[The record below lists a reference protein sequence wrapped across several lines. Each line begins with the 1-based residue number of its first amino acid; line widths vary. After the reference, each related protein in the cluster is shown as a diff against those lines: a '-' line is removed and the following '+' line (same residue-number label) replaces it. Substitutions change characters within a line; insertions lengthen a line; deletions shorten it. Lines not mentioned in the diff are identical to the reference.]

1 MTFFQMRRGK
11 MQISSRQNQSEKRSN
26 LKLAQFFIMGM
37 ALFLLLFSPLSAQ
50 KEKLDE
56 EYTAKIK
63 EFTTEPFFMTKYV
76 DHLPYSEDVPT
87 PLDILGR
94 IAGAPDIVS
103 YSHEVYKYMQALAD
117 ASPRITLT
125 KIGKTEE
132 GRDMILVVVADEDT
146 IKNLNQYK
154 KSNALLADP
163 RKIKEPSEAKELIIK
178 AKPMYWATGAL
189 HSGETGSPEMLMELA
204 YRIAVGESEFIK
216 TIRDNIIVMITPILE
231 VDGRDKAVDL
241 FMAKRKDPDATV
253 ARSPIYWGKYVSHD
267 NNRDAVGLGL
277 NITNHIL
284 DTYMEFH
291 PQIMHDLH
299 ESIAYLYT
307 STGTGPYNAWVDP
320 ILVDEW
326 QELAHQEVS
335 EMTRL
340 GVPGVWT
347 HGFYDGWAPNYLF
360 YVANGHNSIGRFY
373 ETQTARD
380 GSTQIIRSSENRS
393 WFKPNPPLREA
404 VWSFRNNINYQQ
416 SGILIAMNHTA
427 KNARKFME
435 NFYLKSLRSI
445 QKAKAEG
452 PAAYVI
458 PGDNSR
464 PAQAASLIRLLQRH
478 GIEVHK
484 AEKEF
489 ETEEGQFAE
498 GSLVVRLDQP
508 YSRMADLLLD
518 KQYFNVNDPRPYDD
532 VGWTVG
538 PMYNVETVRIE
549 DVAVLSAPMDK
560 IQGKMKLAGGVEKLT
575 GGKVQA
581 YIINHDASNSL
592 ATFRFEKSD
601 LKIEAAEE
609 EFEVEEKKFNAGSF
623 LLKTDNNSDDLKEQ
637 LEEAGNKYEF
647 TAFSVSEIPE
657 VPTHALEVPRIAIMH
672 TWQNTQ
678 TEGWLRMGFDK
689 LNIPYD
695 YISVLDVRDE
705 PNLREKYDV
714 VVFGPSGRNAFT
726 IVDGLPLTGDPIPWK
741 KSELTPNIGVQDETD
756 DMRGG
761 LGLDGVF
768 NLYKFLKKGGLFI
781 TLTNS
786 SSVPIQ
792 FGMAQGLQIKQT
804 ENLWARGG
812 VYSATFRDRKSPI
825 AYGYGEELGAY
836 FNSSPVFSFSAAAG
850 RGRRVSPTVR
860 TPGSTTSR
868 PSGRGGIGES
878 DVVQG
883 RMRNMAKES
892 VAEFRMAQK
901 KEASTSTSR
910 ASTSSASS
918 RRPRIVLAFQGDV
931 KKLLISGGLNGGN
944 ELAGSPAVVDAKV
957 GEGHVVMFSINPFWR
972 NQTHGAYF
980 LVFNAMM
987 NYKSLDAG
995 KSN

>member
-1 MTFFQMRRGK
+1 MH
-11 MQISSRQNQSEKRSN
+11 ISSKQNQSKRFSKHRWTQISIIGAA
-26 LKLAQFFIMGM
+26 L
-37 ALFLLLFSPLSAQ
+37 LFLLFAPLDAQ
-50 KEKLDE
+50 KQKLDE
-56 EYTAKIK
+56 AYTAKIK
-63 EFTTEPFFMTKYV
+63 EFTTETFFTTKYV
-76 DHLPYSEDVPT
+76 DHLPYMEGIPT
-87 PLDILGR
+87 PLDVLGH

-117 ASPRITLT
+117 ASPRVTLK

-146 IKNLNQYK
+146 IANLDQYK
-154 KSNALLADP
+154 KINALLADP
-163 RKIKEPSEAKELIIK
+163 RKIKEPSEAEELIK
-178 AKPMYWATGAL
+178 KSKPMYWATGAL
-189 HSGETGSPEMLMELA
+189 HSGEIGSSEMLMELA
-204 YRIAVGESEFIK
+204 YRLAVGESEFIK
-216 TIRDNIIVMITPILE
+216 TIRDNMIVMITPILE
-231 VDGRDKAVDL
+231 VDGRDKVVDL
-241 FMAKRKDPDATV
+241 SRARRKDPDATF

-267 NNRDAVGLGL
+267 NNRDNVGMGL
-277 NITNHIL
+277 NLTNNVL

-291 PQIMHDLH
+291 PQVMHDLH
-299 ESIAYLYT
+299 ESVAYLYT

-373 ETQTARD
+373 ETQSARD
-380 GSTQIIRSSENRS
+380 ASTQIIRSSENRD
-393 WFKPNPPLREA
+393 WYRPNPPLREA

-427 KNARKFME
+427 KNANKFME

-445 QKAKAEG
+445 QKAKTEG

-458 PGDNSR
+458 PGDNPR
-464 PAQAASLIRLLQRH
+464 PAQAASLVRLLQRH
-478 GIEVHK
+478 GIEVQK
-484 AEKEF
+484 AKKEF
-489 ETEEGQFAE
+489 ETKEGKFAE

-538 PMYNVETVRIE
+538 PLYNVETVRIE
-549 DVAVLSAPMDK
+549 DVAVLLAPMDI
-560 IQGKMKLAGGVEKLT
+560 IQGPMKLAGGVEKLE

-592 ATFRFEKSD
+592 AAFRFAKSE
-601 LKIEAAEE
+601 LNIEAAEE
-609 EFEVEEKKFNAGSF
+609 EFKVEEKMFNAGSF
-623 LLKTDNNSDDLKEQ
+623 LLKTDNNADDLKEQ
-637 LEEAGNKYEF
+637 LEEAGNKFEF
-647 TAFSVSEIPE
+647 TAYSVSEIPD
-657 VPTHALEVPRIAIMH
+657 VPTHGLDVPRIAIMH

-678 TEGWLRMGFDK
+678 TEGWVRMGFDN

-714 VVFGPSGRNAFT
+714 IVFGPSSGNAFS
-726 IVDGLPLTGDPIPWK
+726 IVNGLPMTGDPIPWK

-761 LGLDGVF
+761 LEMDGIF
-768 NLYKFLKKGGLFI
+768 NLYNFLKQGGLFI

-804 ENLWARGG
+804 TNLWARGG
-812 VYSATFRDRKSPI
+812 VYSTTFRDRKSPI
-825 AYGYGEELGAY
+825 AYGYGEELGTN
-836 FNSSPVFSFSAAAG
+836 FNSSPVFSFSTGGG
-850 RGRRVSPTVR
+850 RGQGETPTVR
-860 TPGSTTSR
+860 DPGATTSR

-883 RMRNMAKES
+883 RMRDMAKES
-892 VAEFRMAQK
+892 VTEFQKAQK
-901 KEASTSTSR
+901 KEAS
-910 ASTSSASS
+910 ASTSTAAPSGATST
-918 RRPRIVLAFQGDV
+918 RPRVVLAFQSDV
-931 KKLLISGGLNGGN
+931 KKLLISGGIDGGS

-957 GEGHVVMFSINPFWR
+957 GDGHVVMFSINPFWR

-980 LVFNAMM
+980 LVFNAMI
-987 NYKSLDAG
+987 NYKNLDAG
-995 KSN
+995 K

>member
-1 MTFFQMRRGK
+1 MK
-11 MQISSRQNQSEKRSN
+11 NSSKQRQNQFERWSKRKWTQISIFG
-26 LKLAQFFIMGM
+26 AVFF
-37 ALFLLLFSPLSAQ
+37 FLLFAPLKAQ
-50 KEKLDE
+50 KQKLDE

-63 EFTTEPFFMTKYV
+63 EFTTETFFMTKYV
-76 DHLPYSEDVPT
+76 DHLPYAEGVPT
-87 PLDILGR
+87 PLDILGH

-103 YSHEVYKYMQALAD
+103 YSHEVYKFMQALAD
-117 ASPRITLT
+117 ASPRVTLT

-132 GRDMILVVVADEDT
+132 GRDMILVVIADEDT
-146 IKNLNQYK
+146 IANLDQYK
-154 KSNALLADP
+154 KINALLADP
-163 RKIKEPSEAKELIIK
+163 RKIADPAEAKELIAK
-178 AKPMYWATGAL
+178 SKPMYWATGAL

-216 TIRDNIIVMITPILE
+216 TIRDNMIVMITPILE
-231 VDGRDKAVDL
+231 VDGQDKVVDL

-253 ARSPIYWGKYVSHD
+253 ASRPIYWGKYVAHD
-267 NNRDAVGLGL
+267 NNRDNVGIGL
-277 NITNHIL
+277 NLTNHVL

-291 PQIMHDLH
+291 PQVMHDLH
-299 ESIAYLYT
+299 ESIAYLYV

-373 ETQTARD
+373 ETQTSRD
-380 GSTQIIRSSENRS
+380 GSTRVIRASENRA

-427 KNARKFME
+427 KNAAKFMG

-445 QKAKAEG
+445 QKAKTEG

-458 PGDNSR
+458 PGDNPR
-464 PAQAASLIRLLQRH
+464 PAQAASMVRLLQRH

-484 AEKEF
+484 AKKEF
-489 ETEEGQFAE
+489 ETKEGKFAE

-518 KQYFNVNDPRPYDD
+518 KQYYNVNDPRPYDD

-538 PMYNVETVRIE
+538 PLYNVETVRIE
-549 DVAVLSAPMDK
+549 DVSVLSAPMDL
-560 IQGKMKLAGGVEKLT
+560 IQGKMKLEGGVEKLE

-592 ATFRFEKSD
+592 ATFRFAKSD

-609 EFEVEEKKFNAGSF
+609 EFEVKEKMFNAGSF
-623 LLKTDNNSDDLKEQ
+623 LLKTENNPDDLKEQ
-637 LEEAGNKYEF
+637 LEKAGDKFEF
-647 TAFSVSEIPE
+647 TAYSVSKIPE
-657 VPTHALEVPRIAIMH
+657 VPTHVLDVPRIAIMH

-689 LNIPYD
+689 LEIPYD

-705 PNLREKYDV
+705 QNLREKYDV
-714 VVFGPSGRNAFT
+714 IVFGPSSGNAFS
-726 IVDGLPLTGDPIPWK
+726 VVNGLPLTGDPIPWK

-761 LGLDGVF
+761 LEMDGIF
-768 NLYKFLKKGGLFI
+768 NLYNFLKQGGLFI
-781 TLTNS
+781 TLTS
-786 SSVPIQ
+786 SSSIPIQ
-792 FGMAQGLQIKQT
+792 FGMAQGLQMKQT
-804 ENLWARGG
+804 PNLWARGG
-812 VYSATFRDRKSPI
+812 VYSTTFRDRKSPI
-825 AYGYGEELGAY
+825 AYGYGKELGAN
-836 FNSSPVFSFSAAAG
+836 FNSSPVFSFSTGGG
-850 RGRRVSPTVR
+850 RGRGSTPTVR

-878 DVVQG
+878 DVIQG
-883 RMRNMAKES
+883 RMRDMAKES
-892 VAEFRMAQK
+892 VAEFRKAQK
-901 KEASTSTSR
+901 EKAEAASSESSAPTSR
-910 ASTSSASS
+910 AVS
-918 RRPRIVLAFQGDV
+918 RRPRIVLAFQSDV

-944 ELAGSPAVVDAKV
+944 ELAGTPAVVDAKV

-987 NYKSLDAG
+987 NYKNLDAG
-995 KSN
+995 K

>member
-1 MTFFQMRRGK
+1 MHISLRHVQSKRLSKLKRA
-11 MQISSRQNQSEKRSN
+11 QIS
-26 LKLAQFFIMGM
+26 LVGVVLI
-37 ALFLLLFSPLSAQ
+37 FLLFAPLNAQ
-50 KEKLDE
+50 QEKLNE

-76 DHLPYSEDVPT
+76 DHLPYSEGVPT
-87 PLDILGR
+87 PLDILGH
-94 IAGAPDIVS
+94 IAGAPEIVS

-117 ASPRITLT
+117 ASPRVTLT

-146 IKNLNQYK
+146 IANLDEYK
-154 KSNALLADP
+154 RINALLADP
-163 RKIKEPSEAKELIIK
+163 RKLADPSEAEGLIAK

-189 HSGETGSPEMLMELA
+189 HSGEIGSTEMLMELA
-204 YRIAVGESEFIK
+204 YRIAVGESDFIK
-216 TIRDNIIVMITPILE
+216 TIRENMIVMITPILE
-231 VDGRDKAVDL
+231 VDGRDKVVDL
-241 FMAKRKDPDATV
+241 QRARKKDPDGSY

-267 NNRDAVGLGL
+267 NNRDNVGMGL
-277 NITNHIL
+277 NLTNHVL
-284 DTYMEFH
+284 KTYMEFY
-291 PQIMHDLH
+291 PQVMHDLH
-299 ESIAYLYT
+299 ESVAYLYV

-326 QELAHQEVS
+326 QELAHQEVA

-373 ETQTARD
+373 ETQSARNATT
-380 GSTQIIRSSENRS
+380 SIIRASESRA
-393 WFKPNPPLREA
+393 WYRPNPPLREA

-427 KNARKFME
+427 KNAQKFMG
-435 NFYLKSLRSI
+435 NFYLKSLRSV
-445 QKAKAEG
+445 QKAETEG

-464 PAQAASLIRLLQRH
+464 PAQAASLVRQLQRH
-478 GIEVHK
+478 GIEVHQ
-484 AEKEF
+484 ASKEF
-489 ETEEGQFAE
+489 ETKEGKFAE
-498 GSLVVRLDQP
+498 GSYVVRLDQP

-518 KQYFNVNDPRPYDD
+518 KQYYNVNDPRPYDD
-532 VGWTVG
+532 VGWTIG
-538 PMYNVETVRIE
+538 PMFNVETVRIE
-549 DVAVLSAPMDK
+549 DVAVLAAPMEK
-560 IQGKMKLAGGVEKLT
+560 IQGLMKLGGGTEKLT
-575 GGKVQA
+575 GGNAQA

-592 ATFRFEKSD
+592 ATFRFAKSD
-601 LKIEAAEE
+601 LNIEAAEE
-609 EFEVEEKKFNAGSF
+609 AFEVDEKKFNAGSF
-623 LLKTDNNSDDLKEQ
+623 LLKTENNPDDLKEQ
-637 LEEAGNKYEF
+637 LEEAGNNFEF
-647 TAFSVSEIPE
+647 TAYSVSEIPE
-657 VPTHALEVPRIAIMH
+657 VPTHALDVPRIAIMH

-714 VVFGPSGRNAFT
+714 IVFGPSGRDAFS
-726 IVDGLPLTGDPIPWK
+726 IVNGLPMTGDPIPWK

-761 LGLDGVF
+761 LELDGVF
-768 NLYKFLKKGGLFI
+768 NIYIFLKKGGLFI
-781 TLTNS
+781 TLTTS

-792 FGMAQGLQIKQT
+792 FGMAQGLQIRQT
-804 ENLWARGG
+804 VDLWARGG
-812 VYSATFRDRKSPI
+812 VYSTSFRDRKSPI
-825 AYGYGEELGAY
+825 AYGYGDELGAY
-836 FNSSPVFSFSAAAG
+836 FNSSPVFSFSAGGAGG
-850 RGRRVSPTVR
+850 RGRGGTPTVS

-868 PSGRGGIGES
+868 PSGRGGAGET

-883 RMRNMAKES
+883 RMREMTKES
-892 VAEFRMAQK
+892 VAEFREAQK
-901 KEASTSTSR
+901 KEA
-910 ASTSSASS
+910 AAKTSSPSPSS
-918 RRPRIVLAFQGDV
+918 AVSSRPRIVLAFESDV
-931 KKLLISGGLNGGN
+931 KKLLISGGLNGGS

-987 NYKSLDAG
+987 NYKNLDAG
-995 KSN
+995 K

>member
-1 MTFFQMRRGK
+1 
-11 MQISSRQNQSEKRSN
+11 MQIYSKHNQFKGGSKRERIQISIVC
-26 LKLAQFFIMGM
+26 A
-37 ALFLLLFSPLSAQ
+37 LLLFMLFAPLNAQ
-50 KEKLDE
+50 EQSLDE

-63 EFTTEPFFMTKYV
+63 EFTTETFFMTKYV
-76 DHLPYSEDVPT
+76 DHLPYAEGIPT
-87 PLDILGR
+87 PLDILGH

-103 YSHEVYKYMQALAD
+103 YSHEVYKFMQALAD
-117 ASPRITLT
+117 ASPRVTLT
-125 KIGKTEE
+125 KMGKTEE
-132 GRDMILVVVADEDT
+132 GRDMILVVVADEET
-146 IKNLNQYK
+146 IANLDEYK
-154 KSNALLADP
+154 KINALLADP
-163 RKIKEPSEAKELIIK
+163 RKITEPSEAEELIAK

-216 TIRDNIIVMITPILE
+216 TIRNNMIVMITPILE
-231 VDGRDKAVDL
+231 VDGRDKVVDL
-241 FMAKRKDPDATV
+241 FMAKRKDPEAAV
-253 ARSPIYWGKYVSHD
+253 PSNPIYWGKYVSHD
-267 NNRDAVGLGL
+267 NNRDNVGMGL
-277 NITNHIL
+277 NLTNHVI

-291 PQIMHDLH
+291 PQVMHDLH

-380 GSTQIIRSSENRS
+380 GSTQIVRSSENRS
-393 WFKPNPPLREA
+393 WFKPNPPLSEA

-427 KNARKFME
+427 KNASKFMG

-445 QKAKAEG
+445 QKAKTEG

-484 AEKEF
+484 TNEKF
-489 ETEEGQFAE
+489 ETKEGKFVE
-498 GSLVVRLDQP
+498 GSFVVRLDQP
-508 YSRMADLLLD
+508 YSRMADLLMD
-518 KQYFNVNDPRPYDD
+518 KQYYNVNDPRPYDD

-538 PMYNVETVRIE
+538 PLYNVDTVRIE
-549 DVAVLSAPMDK
+549 DVAVLSEPMDI
-560 IQGKMKLAGGVEKLT
+560 IQGKMKLPGGVEKLK

-592 ATFRFEKSD
+592 ASFRFIKSE

-609 EFEVEEKKFNAGSF
+609 EFEVEERKFNAGSF
-623 LLKTDNNSDDLKEQ
+623 LLKTEDNSDDLKEQ
-637 LEEAGNKYEF
+637 LEEAGNEFEF
-647 TAFSVSEIPE
+647 TAYSVSEIPE
-657 VPTHALEVPRIAIMH
+657 FPTHVLDVPRIAIMH

-689 LNIPYD
+689 LNIPYE

-714 VVFGPSGRNAFT
+714 IVFGPSSGNAFS
-726 IVDGLPLTGDPIPWK
+726 IVNGLPLTGDPMPWK

-761 LGLDGVF
+761 LEMDGIF
-768 NLYKFLKKGGLFI
+768 NLYNFLKQGGLFI
-781 TLTNS
+781 TLTS
-786 SSVPIQ
+786 SSSIPIQ

-804 ENLWARGG
+804 PNLWARGG
-812 VYSATFRDRKSPI
+812 VYSTTFRDRKSPI
-825 AYGYGEELGAY
+825 AYGYGEDLGAN
-836 FNSSPVFSFSAAAG
+836 FNSSPVFSFSTGGG
-850 RGRRVSPTVR
+850 RPRGTTPTVR
-860 TPGSTTSR
+860 TPGSTTTR
-868 PSGRGGIGES
+868 PSGRGGIGER

-883 RMRNMAKES
+883 RMRDMAKES
-892 VAEFRMAQK
+892 VAEFRKAQK
-901 KEASTSTSR
+901 KEAEAKAETSG
-910 ASTSSASS
+910 ASTRQTIS
-918 RRPRIVLAFQGDV
+918 RRPRIVLAFQSDV
-931 KKLLISGGLNGGN
+931 KKLLISGGIDGGN
-944 ELAGSPAVVDAKV
+944 ELIGSPAVVDAKV

-987 NYKSLDAG
+987 NYKNLDAG
-995 KSN
+995 K

>member
-1 MTFFQMRRGK
+1 MILFQLRREK
-11 MQISSRQNQSEKRSN
+11 MQIFSRKNQFERWSKW
-26 LKLAQFFIMGM
+26 KLAQISIIG
-37 ALFLLLFSPLSAQ
+37 AALLFLLFAPLNAQ
-50 KEKLDE
+50 KQKLDE

-63 EFTTEPFFMTKYV
+63 EFTTETFFMTKYV
-76 DHLPYSEDVPT
+76 DHLPYSEGIPT
-87 PLDILGR
+87 PLDILGH

-103 YSHEVYKYMQALAD
+103 YSHEVYKFMQALAD
-117 ASPRITLT
+117 ASPRVTLT

-146 IKNLNQYK
+146 IATLDQYK
-154 KSNALLADP
+154 KINALLADP
-163 RKIKEPSEAKELIIK
+163 RKITEPSEAKELIAK
-178 AKPMYWATGAL
+178 SKPMYWATGAL

-204 YRIAVGESEFIK
+204 YRLAVGESEFIQ
-216 TIRDNIIVMITPILE
+216 TIRNNMIVMITPILE

-291 PQIMHDLH
+291 PQVMHDLH

-380 GSTQIIRSSENRS
+380 GSTQIVRSSENRS

-427 KNARKFME
+427 KNANKFME

-445 QKAKAEG
+445 QKAKTEG

-484 AEKEF
+484 AKKEF
-489 ETEEGQFAE
+489 ETKEGQFSE

-508 YSRMADLLLD
+508 YSRMADLLMD

-538 PMYNVETVRIE
+538 PLYNVETVRIE
-549 DVAVLSAPMDK
+549 DVSVLSAPMD
-560 IQGKMKLAGGVEKLT
+560 IILGKMRLEGGVEKLE

-592 ATFRFEKSD
+592 ATFRFAKRD
-601 LKIEAAEE
+601 LKMEAAEE
-609 EFEVEEKKFNAGSF
+609 EFEVEEKMFNAGSF
-623 LLKTDNNSDDLKEQ
+623 ILKAGDNADDLEEQ
-637 LEEAGNKYEF
+637 LEEAGNKFEF
-647 TAFSVSEIPE
+647 TAYSVSEIPE
-657 VPTHALEVPRIAIMH
+657 VPTHVLDVPRIAIMH

-689 LNIPYD
+689 LSIPYD

-714 VVFGPSGRNAFT
+714 IVFGPSSGNAFS
-726 IVDGLPLTGDPIPWK
+726 IVNGLPLTGDPIPWK

-761 LGLDGVF
+761 LEIDGVF
-768 NLYKFLKKGGLFI
+768 NLYNFLKQGGLFI

-786 SSVPIQ
+786 SSIPIQ

-804 ENLWARGG
+804 PNLWARGG
-812 VYSATFRDRKSPI
+812 VYSTTFRDRKSPI
-825 AYGYGEELGAY
+825 AYGYGEELGAN
-836 FNSSPVFSFSAAAG
+836 FNSSPVFSFSTGGG
-850 RGRRVSPTVR
+850 RGRGESTPTVR

-883 RMRNMAKES
+883 RMRDMAKET
-892 VAEFRMAQK
+892 VAEFRKAQK
-901 KEASTSTSR
+901 KEAD
-910 ASTSSASS
+910 AKTSSATTSSAAS
-918 RRPRIVLAFQGDV
+918 RRPRIVLAFQSDV
-931 KKLLISGGLNGGN
+931 NKLLISGGIDGGS

-987 NYKSLDAG
+987 NYNNLDAG
-995 KSN
+995 K